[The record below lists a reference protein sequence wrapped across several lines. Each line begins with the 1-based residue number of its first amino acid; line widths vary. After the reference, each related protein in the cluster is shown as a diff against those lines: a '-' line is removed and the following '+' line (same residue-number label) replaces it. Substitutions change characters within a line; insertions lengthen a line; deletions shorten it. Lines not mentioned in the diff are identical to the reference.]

1 MKALLKILVIVL
13 ITGLTSLI
21 SQSIW
26 AEGSNSV
33 QKCDQ
38 ASLEASYQAAN
49 YLPTYN
55 PRDTTISWDYTLIFS
70 PQKIEINF
78 KGEKLLSIPF
88 NPTEQGKIVTCGEG
102 MLEIVIVNKD
112 VQGKSYFFIADKEIK
127 QLQPEITETYF
138 RVKVNKEK
146 EIFFDFKNGSFGFKN
161 LKTNEF
167 CRTKPG
173 A

>member
-1 MKALLKILVIVL
+1 MKALLKILAIVL

-21 SQSIW
+21 SESTL
-26 AEGSNSV
+26 AEGLNSV

-49 YLPTYN
+49 FLPTYN
-55 PRDTTISWDYTLIFS
+55 PRDTTKSCDYKL
-70 PQKIEINF
+70 KLNEKWIEVTY
-78 KGEKLLSIPF
+78 KGTKLSAIPF
-88 NPTEQGKIVTCGEG
+88 NPTEQGKIITCGEG
-102 MLEIVIVNKD
+102 MLEIVIISKD
-112 VQGKSYFFIADKEIK
+112 NQGKSYFFISGQEIK
-127 QLQPEITETYF
+127 QLQSEITETFF
-138 RVKVNKEK
+138 RTKVTKDK